1 MESKM
6 YSSPSQD
13 ENTPLKLVRI
23 RVQGLAEPLAN
34 QQISSDKQSNKK
46 RWSHLFSKFFSNLNW
61 GKLVVI
67 IASIVILLLIFGALH
82 LLNAGTASASTTAEK
97 IVYHFFFWTILIAS
111 AGGIILATIFIVSAI
126 QGGKEQCI
134 DNQDRE
140 YTSFHRK
147 CGILRVCYG
156 ICVAADIFLT
166 LVELVATAI
175 GVYIVLLTEDDKVLV
190 AVMLIASFLASS
202 IRSALNL
209 KYNRMA
215 YAKAF
220 RELEF
225 ALDDYLSSNKTAGD
239 IEKLHNANRK
249 AQAHIEYFNE

>member
-1 MESKM
+1 MSSK
-6 YSSPSQD
+6 
-13 ENTPLKLVRI
+13 NTEIKNNAPRYIRIRI
-23 RVQGLAEPLAN
+23 RVYGITEPLTN
-34 QQISSDKQSNKK
+34 QQVSPDKELSKK
-46 RWSHLFSKFFSNLNW
+46 RRFPPFLKYFLKMSQGNL
-61 GKLVVI
+61 VI
-67 IASIVILLLIFGALH
+67 VMASIVILLLIFASSH
-82 LLNAGTASASTTAEK
+82 LLNAGIASTSTTAEK
-97 IVYHFFFWTILIAS
+97 IVCYFFFWTILIAS
-111 AGGIILATIFIVSAI
+111 VGGIILTTIFVVSAI
-126 QGGKEQCI
+126 QGGKEQGI
-134 DNQDRE
+134 DNWDRE

-147 CGILRVCYG
+147 CGILRICYG

-166 LVELVATAI
+166 LVEIIATAI
-175 GVYIVLLTEDDKVLV
+175 GAYIVLLTEDNKVLV

-225 ALDDYLSSNKTAGD
+225 ALDDYFSSNKTAGD

>member
-1 MESKM
+1 M
-6 YSSPSQD
+6 YSSHSQD
-13 ENTPLKLVRI
+13 ENTPLRLVRI

-46 RWSHLFSKFFSNLNW
+46 SWSHSFSKFFSKINW
-61 GKLVVI
+61 DKPVVI
-67 IASIVILLLIFGALH
+67 TASIVILLLIFGALH

-97 IVYHFFFWTILIAS
+97 IVYHFFFWTILIATV
-111 AGGIILATIFIVSAI
+111 GGIILATIFIVSAI
-126 QGGKEQCI
+126 QGGKEQGI

-175 GVYIVLLTEDDKVLV
+175 GAYIVLLTEDDKVLV
-190 AVMLIASFLASS
+190 AVMLITSFLASS